1 MFNVF
6 VLPVDYVFFLM
17 MMMMMIVDKEKQ
29 VDISGQAKVKNS
41 IGTAEN

>member
-1 MFNVF
+1 MFLF
-6 VLPVDYVFFLM
+6 SQLIMCFFLM
-17 MMMMMIVDKEKQ
+17 MIMMMITDKKKQ

>member
-1 MFNVF
+1 MFYVF
-6 VLPVDYVFFLM
+6 VLPVDYVIFLM
-17 MMMMMIVDKEKQ
+17 MMMIIADKEKQ